1 MEKKTFDTQYNKV
14 KLELQKSYLEASKLQ
29 NELIKVDIEI
39 KKMQLKQLK
48 GVK

>member
-1 MEKKTFDTQYNKV
+1 MTKNIKTQLDQV
-14 KLELQKSYLEASKLQ
+14 QLELQKSYLESSKLQ

-39 KKMQLKQLK
+39 KKAQLKQLK